1 MHGLKLHPAG
11 LHCPGSLHRLEMKT
25 HRAAAAIDIDAVA
38 AIATTT
44 AAVLSDLNYITVPSS
59 PQKLSKQS

>member
-25 HRAAAAIDIDAVA
+25 HRAAAAIDA
-38 AIATTT
+38 AADIATTT

-59 PQKLSKQS
+59 PQNLSKQS